1 MGNAIFALDI
11 GTRSVTGMIV
21 KKNND
26 AFEMI
31 DYYTKEHDERSMRDG
46 QIHDV
51 IAVAQIIRTVKETL
65 EKRIGYSLHKVC
77 VAAAGRALKTIEAT
91 AAMDLQTHPIYTAED
106 VKHLELSALQ
116 AAQEKLTNEHQL
128 DSYSNYYCVGY
139 SLLYY
144 KLDNERIGSLI
155 EQKGN
160 EASADI
166 IATFLP
172 KIVVESLLTA
182 ITKAGLEMEA
192 MTLEPIAALHVLIPE
207 SMRRLNVVL
216 IDIGAG
222 TSDIAITD
230 KGTVVSYG
238 MVPVAGDEIT
248 EAVSDQYLLDFPE
261 AERVKR
267 QIVKEGR
274 AEIEDIL
281 GFMTEVSYEEL
292 IENIKKP
299 VDSLTEV
306 IANEILQLNMKA
318 PRAVMLVGG
327 GSLTPQI
334 TEILAAKLGLPHN
347 RVAVRGSEVISQIT
361 KTENLPAGPMFV
373 TPVGIAIA
381 AKERPVQY
389 VSVQVNGQ
397 ALRLFEMNR
406 LTVGDSLVQAGYEL
420 SRLYGRPGIAKI
432 LTVNGQEVTIPGE
445 FGGAPEIF
453 LNERKTTVNQPIQ
466 NGDCIRIEKGND
478 GDPAHIT
485 LAELIDDT
493 VQMEVYFEEQA
504 YQMGNTYTVN
514 AHTVSKDY
522 IVQDKDTIQWRR
534 LEKIADFFDHY
545 FPGRQ
550 LTKDYPV
557 IVNHK
562 QMNLICANTVILL
575 NGRAVSPNDRLH
587 HKDQLR
593 LIPADKPTV
602 SDLFT
607 ELDRPYWHSIPI
619 TFNDEKVTL
628 KQPAYLIQRKEAILD
643 FQSLLEKNE
652 QIKITEKKPAPFI
665 FQDVFREVAI
675 DLTHASGKFHIF
687 CNDKKA
693 SFDTIIHSEDKL
705 AIIWDK

>member
-65 EKRIGYSLHKVC
+65 EKRNGYSLHKVC

-128 DSYSNYYCVGY
+128 DSYSNYYCVGF

-361 KTENLPAGPMFV
+361 KTEN
-373 TPVGIAIA
+373 
-381 AKERPVQY
+381 
-389 VSVQVNGQ
+389 
-397 ALRLFEMNR
+397 
-406 LTVGDSLVQAGYEL
+406 
-420 SRLYGRPGIAKI
+420 
-432 LTVNGQEVTIPGE
+432 
-445 FGGAPEIF
+445 
-453 LNERKTTVNQPIQ
+453 
-466 NGDCIRIEKGND
+466 
-478 GDPAHIT
+478 
-485 LAELIDDT
+485 
-493 VQMEVYFEEQA
+493 
-504 YQMGNTYTVN
+504 
-514 AHTVSKDY
+514 
-522 IVQDKDTIQWRR
+522 
-534 LEKIADFFDHY
+534 
-545 FPGRQ
+545 
-550 LTKDYPV
+550 
-557 IVNHK
+557 
-562 QMNLICANTVILL
+562 
-575 NGRAVSPNDRLH
+575 
-587 HKDQLR
+587 
-593 LIPADKPTV
+593 
-602 SDLFT
+602 
-607 ELDRPYWHSIPI
+607 
-619 TFNDEKVTL
+619 
-628 KQPAYLIQRKEAILD
+628 
-643 FQSLLEKNE
+643 
-652 QIKITEKKPAPFI
+652 
-665 FQDVFREVAI
+665 
-675 DLTHASGKFHIF
+675 
-687 CNDKKA
+687 
-693 SFDTIIHSEDKL
+693 
-705 AIIWDK
+705 